1 VIRTAVTPKAGI
13 GPDNLIPTMTKG
25 NDKNAGPWSQSMSE
39 ETFTLMRDILGAPSP
54 VGYEG
59 AMTFGVVEPYF
70 EKTKLKHWKCVKF
83 VGNASIVLDT
93 DPEATDK
100 LTVLVIGHADKIRC
114 QVRTIDEDGKIYIDS
129 DSFLPMTL
137 LGHEVILF
145 SREPGTTSKTR
156 ILRGGTIEALGAIHF
171 ANAKTRSGDAG
182 VKKEQLYLELQL
194 HGDDRKAQV
203 EALGIRAGDPILL
216 DRKIKRGFG
225 KDSFYGAYLDN
236 GLGVFCAAEVGRML
250 AEAGGL
256 KNIRCLLA
264 AASHEEIGR
273 MGSRVIAGEMTPDV
287 VIAVDVSHDYA
298 AAPNIGDRRMTPTTM
313 GAGFTLANG
322 AIVSEQLNAI
332 IEAAAEKAGIPYQA
346 SVVGRDTGTDGMAAF
361 LAARDA
367 AATSIGFPIRNMHTP
382 SESGHTG
389 DVLAAIHGIV
399 ATIQAMDDAA
409 MTRDDFRNGHA
420 RLDHAKPI
428 TS

>member
-1 VIRTAVTPKAGI
+1 MSNGNLDSTKA
-13 GPDNLIPTMTKG
+13 D
-25 NDKNAGPWSQSMSE
+25 GPWARPMTEDS
-39 ETFTLMRDILGAPSP
+39 FALMRDILGAPSP

-70 EKTKLKHWKCVKF
+70 EKTKLPHWKSVKF

-93 DPEATDK
+93 DPDATDK
-100 LTVLVIGHADKIRC
+100 LTIMVVGHADKIRC
-114 QVRTIDEDGKIYIDS
+114 QVRTIGDDGKIWIDS

-137 LGHEVILF
+137 LGHEVLLF
-145 SREPGTTSKTR
+145 SREPGEPNKTR
-156 ILRGGTIEALGAIHF
+156 VLAGGTIEALGAIHF
-171 ANAKTRSGDAG
+171 ADAKTRSGDKG

-194 HGDDRKAQV
+194 HGDDRKKQV
-203 EALGIRAGDPILL
+203 EALGIRPGDPILL

-225 KDSFYGAYLDN
+225 EDSFYGAYLDN
-236 GLGVFCAAEVGRML
+236 GLGVYCAAEVGRLL

-256 KNIRCLLA
+256 KNVRCLLA

-298 AAPNIGDRRMTPTTM
+298 SAPGIGDRRMTPTAM
-313 GAGFTLANG
+313 GKGFTLTTG
-322 AIVSEQLNAI
+322 AIVSEQLNSI
-332 IEAAAEKAGIPYQA
+332 IETAATQAGIPFQVSPA
-346 SVVGRDTGTDGMAAF
+346 GRDTGTDGMAAF

-382 SESGHTG
+382 SESGNTG
-389 DVLAAIHGIV
+389 DVLAAIHGIT
-399 ATIQAMDDAA
+399 AAIQAMDAA
-409 MTRDDFRNGHA
+409 NMTRDDFRAGHA
-420 RLDHAKPI
+420 RLDQAEPL
-428 TS
+428 TR